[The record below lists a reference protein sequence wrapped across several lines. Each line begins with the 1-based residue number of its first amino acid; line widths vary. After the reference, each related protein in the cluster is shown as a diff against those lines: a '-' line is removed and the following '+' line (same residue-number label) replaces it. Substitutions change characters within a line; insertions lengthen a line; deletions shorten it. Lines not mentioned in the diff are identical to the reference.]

1 MLQVVS
7 IFGSAYCALWAQIR
21 CKCLTNTF
29 TLHHNTHMLR
39 LALYD
44 SCTLAADMASRPKL
58 ARSPS
63 TASSSSSMSR
73 YIWRQRCDT
82 TCSWFRR
89 SASEARKDCCIWS
102 SDTRVRCRRMACS
115 TDSLDSYSDRLLCSV
130 CTATHSWVNWLVQG
144 HTRDMK
150 FYQ

>member
-1 MLQVVS
+1 
-7 IFGSAYCALWAQIR
+7 
-21 CKCLTNTF
+21 
-29 TLHHNTHMLR
+29 MLR

-58 ARSPS
+58 DRSPS

-89 SASEARKDCCIWS
+89 SATEARKDCCIWS
-102 SDTRVRCRRMACS
+102 SDTRVRRRRMACS

-130 CTATHSWVNWLVQG
+130 CTATHSWVNRLVLG
-144 HTRDMK
+144 HTRDLK
-150 FYQ
+150 FYQCIKISGLHLAEEGAKITTTCRTFSPYVYKFK